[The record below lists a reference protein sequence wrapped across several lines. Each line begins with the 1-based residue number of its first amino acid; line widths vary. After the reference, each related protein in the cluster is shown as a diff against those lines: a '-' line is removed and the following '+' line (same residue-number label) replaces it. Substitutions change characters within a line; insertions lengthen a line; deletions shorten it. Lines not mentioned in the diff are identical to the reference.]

1 MKKQSAK
8 ETVRKFHL
16 VLSLSDEGIQLMM
29 QRVRRSN
36 PKASDADVLEI
47 LRKEHSSHNSLGLP
61 KHIVPVKYKKLIDNE

>member
-29 QRVRRSN
+29 QRVRRN
-36 PKASDADVLEI
+36 KPNASDADILKI
-47 LRKEHSSHNSLGLP
+47 LRKEHSSRKSLGLP
-61 KHIVPVKYKKLIDNE
+61 KHIVPVTYKQLVDNE